1 MVIIPFNYTSSQEI
15 ELSLTMDKS
24 NYLKYETII
33 SVTELINFSAK
44 KVFISRSLQAEVP
57 TSGTEILLFDKN
69 GNRVFAKG
77 FMVHLYGYFEGFDL
91 LPGQNLM
98 SFVNFSKVGLGELN
112 PQDLVV
118 NFEYTYLPTGNYKIQ
133 LSYNY
138 LDDKVE
144 RKIYS
149 NTCEFSVSEPNKDD
163 LEILNEIKIINE
175 KLFPT
180 PDTLYPES
188 VKTIFN
194 KYPNHVYTL
203 SVYANFITTVYQKE
217 SDPQEYLWKMIED
230 HPSSFLTLRSVIG
243 CRKLTNE
250 FRDNTYARFKAK
262 SELNKTMLEK
272 YENYQ
277 KIINRK

>member
-1 MVIIPFNYTSSQEI
+1 MKNFIFTVLLIVIILFNYTFAQELEI
-15 ELSLTMDKS
+15 TLTMDKS

-33 SVTELINFSAK
+33 SVTELININAK
-44 KVFISRSLQAEVP
+44 KVFISRSLQAAVP
-57 TSGTEILLFDKN
+57 TSGTEILLFDQN

-77 FMVHLYGYFEGFDL
+77 FMVRLYGYFEGFDL

-112 PQDLVV
+112 PQGLVV

-149 NTCEFSVSEPNKDD
+149 NTCEFSVSEPTEDD
-163 LEILNEIKIINE
+163 MGILNEIKIINE

-194 KYPNHVYTL
+194 KYPKHAYTL
-203 SVYANFITTVYQKE
+203 SVFENFITTPYQKE
-217 SDPQEYLWKMIED
+217 SDQQEYLLKMIED
-230 HPSSFLTLRSVIG
+230 QPSSFLTLRSVIG
-243 CRKLTNE
+243 CPKISE
-250 FRDNTYARFKAK
+250 DFRNTASA
-262 SELNKTMLEK
+262 
-272 YENYQ
+272 
-277 KIINRK
+277 